1 MNLRLQ
7 TREEA
12 GEWEEKSKKT
22 KQDCQWLEKNR
33 YFYWVEKTKCAK
45 KTRVSQSLEPL
56 TDKNRAKTKDWTYIP
71 LLTLKT

>member
-1 MNLRLQ
+1 MNGIILDFRQ
-7 TREEA
+7 EKRA

-45 KTRVSQSLEPL
+45 RNKSESIVGTI
-56 TDKNRAKTKDWTYIP
+56 D
-71 LLTLKT
+71 